1 MVLIIG
7 IGGAASS
14 GGDSGQEPN
23 STKEETPDVPKE
35 NEEENTI
42 ELKFGEIYDIQTNAA
57 GGDSITLRIT
67 SDNVSDEDLEKAI
80 YVSAVEY
87 IDKYLPE
94 DQKQLAVIG
103 ERDDTTYM
111 ITFDENTVKSIRKI
125 SAEGDWGSEGVH
137 AAFWFRDDLYEA
149 LKQDAPSTKL

>member
-1 MVLIIG
+1 M
-7 IGGAASS
+7 
-14 GGDSGQEPN
+14 
-23 STKEETPDVPKE
+23 
-35 NEEENTI
+35 
-42 ELKFGEIYDIQTNAA
+42 
-57 GGDSITLRIT
+57 
-67 SDNVSDEDLEKAI
+67 SDEDLEKAI

-94 DQKQLAVIG
+94 DQKQLSVIG
-103 ERDDTTYM
+103 ERDDTTYT

-137 AAFWFRDDLYEA
+137 AAFWLRDDLYEA